1 MFKWLFKRTAL
12 LFLPVGILSVVTV
25 MSLWGFHRL
34 TLEEP
39 VAVLSFKQLSPQQ
52 YYVRLTEQNGKL
64 HTYTLLGDEWELDAK
79 IIKFTAIA
87 NSMGQHT
94 LYRLERLGSR
104 YTEITS
110 AQALMP
116 TAIDLSANT
125 SWRWDE
131 LEQLV
136 KRLPGVDAAYGSS
149 VYLPMRDNQTYE
161 VTLSTSGLIARPLDN
176 NS

>member
-1 MFKWLFKRTAL
+1 
-12 LFLPVGILSVVTV
+12 
-25 MSLWGFHRL
+25 
-34 TLEEP
+34 
-39 VAVLSFKQLSPQQ
+39 
-52 YYVRLTEQNGKL
+52 
-64 HTYTLLGDEWELDAK
+64 
-79 IIKFTAIA
+79 
-87 NSMGQHT
+87 MGQHT

-116 TAIDLSANT
+116 TTIDLSANT